1 MVAER
6 GCGVLLVEHD
16 MDLVMSISDH
26 LYVLDFGRLIFE
38 GTPEATR
45 QSPIVRS
52 AYLGEEEGLAELVG
66 ESA

>member
-1 MVAER
+1 
-6 GCGVLLVEHD
+6 
-16 MDLVMSISDH
+16 MDLVMSISDF

-52 AYLGEEEGLAELVG
+52 AYLGEDEGLAELVG
-66 ESA
+66 ESV